1 MCILPRLACGPLEG
15 RVSLAEEVVEVVVNA
30 PAEAAK
36 AAFFFLEE
44 ILGIIDQVLFAAI
57 IFFKFFFY
65 QVLVEMSPG
74 LLIDKHIL
82 SPASL
87 ARGSKKPACY
97 SHR

>member
-44 ILGIIDQVLFAAI
+44 ILGIIDQVVFTAI
-57 IFFKFFFY
+57 IFIFKFY
-65 QVLVEMSPG
+65 
-74 LLIDKHIL
+74 LIRFWLRCH
-82 SPASL
+82 
-87 ARGSKKPACY
+87 RACR
-97 SHR
+97 STSTS

>member
-57 IFFKFFFY
+57 IFVKF
-65 QVLVEMSPG
+65 S
-74 LLIDKHIL
+74 LIRFWL
-82 SPASL
+82 
-87 ARGSKKPACY
+87 RCRRACR
-97 SHR
+97 STSTS

>member
-44 ILGIIDQVLFAAI
+44 ILGIIDQVVFTAI
-57 IFFKFFFY
+57 IFVKF
-65 QVLVEMSPG
+65 S
-74 LLIDKHIL
+74 LIRFWLRCH
-82 SPASL
+82 
-87 ARGSKKPACY
+87 RACR
-97 SHR
+97 STSTS

>member
-44 ILGIIDQVLFAAI
+44 ILGIIDQVVFTAI
-57 IFFKFFFY
+57 ILIFKFY
-65 QVLVEMSPG
+65 
-74 LLIDKHIL
+74 LIRFWLRCH
-82 SPASL
+82 
-87 ARGSKKPACY
+87 RACR
-97 SHR
+97 STSTS